1 MKNKLKLLVV
11 IAALLLTTKAKADNT
26 IFQPT
31 IFSTGSSLTI
41 QSGITATFASG
52 STVNFTGATV
62 TGLSAYEPALG
73 NPSTSGYVLSSTTGG
88 TRSWIAPSAGGGA
101 PTDALYL
108 TATLNASLSN
118 EVNIG
123 ALATGLMK
131 ATISVGTATISTI
144 TDNSTNWNTAF
155 TERAQWDG
163 GATNLVAATGRTNL
177 GGTTVGQ
184 SFFTLT
190 NPSAITFPKISA
202 TNVVTAESAATYRTS
217 IGATTTGGN
226 LFTLATPGST
236 SWLKISNTGTVTAE
250 DAATTRTSLGAGTG
264 NGTVTNIATTSPVQG
279 GAITG
284 TGTISLNLAT
294 DFAWTTAQSMT
305 LTNASTGTSDTV
317 LQLVHNT
324 SGAAGAGFGVTQWF
338 RLENASGSTV
348 DSGQFQNNWSNAT
361 AGSET
366 SYYDLQLRNA
376 GAGLASAVRVH
387 GEGSISVGTTTAG
400 GAGFVNANTGYK
412 IAGTNILPV
421 STANAGAPSGGTT
434 GQVLAKNSSTNYDY
448 SWKSF
453 ATFQGTVRSPTGAT
467 SAVMMGLGSATYGS
481 SSITPTTS
489 GKIVFSIAGAT
500 SNTTL
505 NSGIKI
511 QLRYGTSTAPTNGA
525 ALTGTTVGPIVGA
538 QTLPAAAIVPFSAQ
552 AVITGLS
559 TGTAYWLDCEAGNN
573 ATSGTVNLFNVTV
586 SAYEIP

>member
-1 MKNKLKLLVV
+1 MNKLTLFIV
-11 IAALLLTTKAKADNT
+11 IAALLLTKAEADNT

-41 QSGITATFASG
+41 NSGITATFASG

-73 NPSTSGYVLSSTTGG
+73 NPGTSGFVLSSTTGG
-88 TRSWIAPSAGGGA
+88 VRSWIAAGGGGA
-101 PTDALYL
+101 PTNAPYL
-108 TATLNASLSN
+108 TATLDGTLTN
-118 EVNIG
+118 EVNLG

-131 ATISVGTATISTI
+131 ATISLGTATISTI

-163 GATNLVAATGRTNL
+163 GATNLVATTGRTNL

-184 SFFTLT
+184 SFFTLG

-305 LTNASTGTSDTV
+305 LTNASTSTSDTV

-338 RLENASGSTV
+338 RLENAGGSTV
-348 DSGQFQNNWSNAT
+348 DGGQLQNNWSNAT

-366 SYYDLQLRNA
+366 SYFDLQLRNA

-453 ATFQGTVRSPTGAT
+453 ATFQGTTRSPTGTT
-467 SAVMMGLGSATYGS
+467 STAGVMMGLGSATYGS

-489 GKIVFSIAGAT
+489 GKIVISLSGSVSNSALNGGIAV
-500 SNTTL
+500 
-505 NSGIKI
+505 
-511 QLRYGTSTAPTNGA
+511 QLRYGTSTAPSNAA
-525 ALTGTTVGPIVGA
+525 ALTGTAVGA
-538 QTLPAAAIVPFSAQ
+538 IAGGLNLPAAGTVPFSLQ
-552 AVITGLS
+552 AVVTGLS
-559 TGTAYWLDCEAGNN
+559 TGTAYWLDCSAGNN
-573 ATSGTVNLFNVTV
+573 SSSGTVSLFNVAM